1 MKKITFILFLVPII
15 GLGQSWS
22 NYYIDANV
30 NHNVNAN
37 INKNV
42 NVSGTVNKNVKVTNR
57 QTITT
62 IDYGQLALANA
73 QKEKNRLENL
83 QYSDARA
90 QRIALEIAANPL
102 KAFDYGRKSVSETKT
117 YKKSGEGFKYTGFKK
132 FSISYTVPHSS
143 IFSQAGPGRFE
154 NVSDEGITV
163 AFMINAPRYNYKGGL
178 IWNEDTFNK
187 YVKLGD
193 EEQKE
198 FVKENPWFSNDPEY
212 DAKMKHMKVGELN
225 FDGSND
231 SIFVHK
237 KDVNIATVWG
247 TKGFVGT
254 LIWEDEYQFC
264 ITDNYASITPKDNGI
279 ANFVKVRYY
288 GDKDEITFEQ
298 LEGRRYYL
306 KRLVEKVIAT
316 AFVFDTKYQK

>member
-1 MKKITFILFLVPII
+1 MKKITFILFIMPII

-90 QRIALEIAANPL
+90 QRVALEIAANPL
-102 KAFDYGRKSVSETKT
+102 KAFDYGRKSISETKT

-132 FSISYTVPHSS
+132 FSISYTIPHSA
-143 IFSQAGPGRFE
+143 IFTQAGAGRFE

-163 AFMINAPRYNYKGGL
+163 AFMINAPRYNNKGYPIWTENDSYKY
-178 IWNEDTFNK
+178 E
-187 YVKLGD
+187 KLD
-193 EEQKE
+193 EEEKKK
-198 FVKENPWFSNDPEY
+198 FAKKNPNWFANEPEL
-212 DAKMKHMKVGELN
+212 DAKMKQMKVGEIN
-225 FDGSND
+225 AGSED

-237 KDVNIATVWG
+237 KDVNRATVWG
-247 TKGFVGT
+247 TKGYVGT
-254 LIWEDEYQFC
+254 LIWEDEYQYC
-264 ITDNYASITPKDNGI
+264 ITDNYSSITPKDNGI